1 MEEAKRSWVRNP
13 TDLDFGFFRSQ
24 LARFQDP
31 DKDEALAIRLTEER
45 RQRHQ
50 RIVDDE
56 AAAAQAAKA

>member
-1 MEEAKRSWVRNP
+1 MRNP